1 MINQN
6 KLIKALRQKRS
17 DLQLTQTE
25 TANLIGISRQQ
36 LGNIDKGKVNYLH
49 VKTSDAIMRFLERKE
64 F

>member
-36 LGNIDKGKVNYLH
+36 LANIDKGKVNYLH